1 MTVQEEL
8 DAPVVQST
16 AGPRNRLRLGE
27 LLLSEGLV
35 TEDQLMLALDEQKR
49 SGERLGRILV
59 SNRIITESQ
68 LVRALAKHYAID
80 FIDLDETLIDP
91 GAARMIKESFAR
103 RYQALGIG
111 WDDDRLVVAMANPSD
126 VLAIDDIRSLTGA
139 DLKPV
144 MSEPGQLTRAIDKT
158 WRSATEAEA
167 MLRLASDQ
175 ADEDDSLAKVKE
187 AAEDAPVIQF
197 VNELIIRAVN
207 DRASDLHLEPGEHE
221 LRVRFRIDGVLQDVM
236 QVPRGIQN
244 AVISR
249 LKIMGDLNI
258 AERRV
263 PQDGRVSLHLSGT
276 SVDLRLVT
284 LPTSQ
289 GESVVI
295 RILDR
300 GNGVINIADLGFH
313 SGTMER
319 YETCYRRPWG
329 AVLVTGPTGSGKSTT
344 LYATLSELNDPNR
357 SIITV
362 EDPIE
367 YQMAGVKQVQVNR
380 KAGLSFPN
388 ALRSILRA
396 DPDVVLIGEIRDQ
409 ETATIAVEAALT
421 GHVVLSTLHTNDAAS
436 TPARLLDMGVEPFLV
451 TSAVSCVLAQRLVRR
466 LCDKCKAPYTP
477 TEADLLGA
485 GWSDI
490 ADRIDGEI
498 GFFKPVGCG
507 SCAKSGY
514 RGRFAV
520 QEVMPMSEE
529 IAALVLKRGTS
540 DDVRR
545 LAVEQG
551 MVPLRQ
557 DGVRKVA
564 AGLTTFDELARV
576 VV

>member
-1 MTVQEEL
+1 MTIQDSL
-8 DAPVVQST
+8 APPASAPQART
-16 AGPRNRLRLGE
+16 RLRLGE
-27 LLLSEGLV
+27 LLLTEGLV

-91 GAARMIKESFAR
+91 NASRLIKESFAR
-103 RYQALGIG
+103 RYQALGVAF
-111 WDDDRLVVAMANPSD
+111 DDGRLVVAMANPSD
-126 VLAIDDIRSLTGA
+126 VLALDDIRSLTGA

-144 MSEPGQLTRAIDKT
+144 MAEPGQLNRSIEKV

-167 MLRLASDQ
+167 MMRLASDQ
-175 ADEDDSLAKVKE
+175 ADEQDDSLAKVKE
-187 AAEDAPVIQF
+187 AADDAPVIQF
-197 VNELIIRAVN
+197 VNELILRAVH

-236 QVPRGIQN
+236 SVPRGIQN

-258 AERRV
+258 AERRL
-263 PQDGRVSLHLSGT
+263 PQDGRVSLSVDGG

-289 GESVVI
+289 GESVVV
-295 RILDR
+295 RVLDH
-300 GNGVINIADLGFH
+300 GNGVIDIANLGFH
-313 SGTMER
+313 PDTMSR
-319 YETCYRRPWG
+319 YETAYRRPWG

-344 LYATLSELNDPNR
+344 LYATLNELNDPNR

-362 EDPIE
+362 EDPVE
-367 YQMAGVKQVQVNR
+367 FQMTGVKQVQVNR
-380 KAGLSFPN
+380 KAGLTFAN

-396 DPDVVLIGEIRDQ
+396 DPDIVLVGEIRDQ

-451 TSAVSCVLAQRLVRR
+451 TSALSCVLAQRLVRR
-466 LCDKCKAPYTP
+466 LCDKCKEPYTP
-477 TEADLLGA
+477 SEAELLAA
-485 GWSDI
+485 GWAGVEASF
-490 ADRIDGEI
+490 I
-498 GFFKPVGCG
+498 GTPAFFRPGKCG
-507 SCAKSGY
+507 ACAQSGY

-520 QEVMPMSEE
+520 QECMPMSEE

-540 DDVRR
+540 DAVRA

-551 MVPLRQ
+551 MVPLRL
-557 DGVRKVA
+557 DGLRKVA
-564 AGLTTFDELARV
+564 AGQTTFDELCRV
-576 VV
+576 IV